1 MKAVALALFVGLGGL
16 SCVTPAFAQA
26 RPPTPSACV
35 VCRGAPAPLIGLGVP
50 GILALGGV
58 LLGAK
63 LWTRRKDDPDE
74 NTRATYS

>member
-1 MKAVALALFVGLGGL
+1 MKAVVLALFVGLGGL
-16 SCVTPAFAQA
+16 SCVTPAFAQV
-26 RPPTPSACV
+26 RTPTPSACV

-63 LWTRRKDDPDE
+63 FWTRRKDEPDE
-74 NTRATYS
+74 NSRVTYS